1 MTLLPCVTC
10 GSQDHPRITWG
21 GDRTIRGG
29 SLLRVSSTLFLP
41 SFLSTVQDPRDPRKK
56 PCTTRVPFPLV
67 FSCGLGPLVP
77 DASSRLPSSL
87 ALVRTH
93 RFWIP
98 ITCVCRLSPLL
109 LSDPTRTVPS
119 FTKPSDSSSTMG
131 GDAFEPVDHVG
142 RSSTLPSHPWRGRIG
157 PCLRLVP
164 IPTHVG
170 GSKGGTCETPHP
182 LRDTQRQ
189 RGIEGGGKGSNHT
202 AYVDR
207 TIQTHEPKEW
217 QTILRRR
224 QSDPQER
231 QSRHGR

>member
-29 SLLRVSSTLFLP
+29 SLLRMSSTFFLP
-41 SFLSTVQDPRDPRKK
+41 SFLSTVQDPRDSRKK

-77 DASSRLPSSL
+77 DASSRLPSHL

-93 RFWIP
+93 HFWIP

-109 LSDPTRTVPS
+109 SDPTRTVPS
-119 FTKPSDSSSTMG
+119 TKPSDSSSTMG

-142 RSSTLPSHPWRGRIG
+142 RSSSLPPPPAVEGQHRSLSP
-157 PCLRLVP
+157 
-164 IPTHVG
+164 VG
-170 GSKGGTCETPHP
+170 PHP
-182 LRDTQRQ
+182 HP
-189 RGIEGGGKGSNHT
+189 RGG
-202 AYVDR
+202 V
-207 TIQTHEPKEW
+207 
-217 QTILRRR
+217 
-224 QSDPQER
+224 
-231 QSRHGR
+231 